1 MATRGGTSGAPE
13 SPGPSVVRS
22 ADELE
27 QIRTSLTEHNARL
40 RAEISTL
47 DHDIAD
53 LTEDAVTATG
63 DDSAD
68 SGTRAFER
76 DQEMQ
81 VALNARELVEQNER
95 ALARLDA
102 GTYGSCESCGQPI
115 AKGRLTAV
123 PGATLCVACKSKA
136 ERR

>member
-1 MATRGGTSGAPE
+1 MVTRGGTSNAPE
-13 SPGPSVVRS
+13 SPDPSLVWS
-22 ADELE
+22 PDELE
-27 QIRTSLTEHNARL
+27 QIRSALIEHNARL
-40 RAEISTL
+40 RAEIATL

-81 VALNARELVEQNER
+81 VVLNARELLAQNER
-95 ALARLDA
+95 ALGRLDA
-102 GTYGSCESCGQPI
+102 GSYGSCEACGQPI
-115 AKGRLTAV
+115 AKGRLMAV